1 MRKGFTMI
9 ELIFVIVILGILA
22 AIAIP
27 RLAASRDDAE
37 AVKTAR
43 AMSVLV
49 SDVSSY
55 YVSQATLGAKLTDM
69 TGVKF
74 VGTPTLTGQIDSA
87 GKKCV
92 AVTVTAGDANNP
104 PVITF
109 SNGDDAAAA
118 NTICP
123 RLLTNGAVKNLMDKT
138 YAKTTVPAAG
148 GTPTVTQGKGIAI
161 GGTTTIKF

>member
-43 AMSVLV
+43 TMSVLV

-55 YVSQATLGAKLTDM
+55 YVSQATLAAKLGDM
-69 TGVKF
+69 TNVKF
-74 VGTPTLTGQIDSA
+74 VTTPTGLTGDIDSA

-92 AVTVTAGDANNP
+92 SVTVTAGTATVP
-104 PVITF
+104 AYITF
-109 SNGDDAAAA
+109 KKGSEAGTAG
-118 NTICP
+118 TICP
-123 RLLTNGAVKNLMDKT
+123 RVVAMSTVKSMIEAKFKPEGGAAEVNGI
-138 YAKTTVPAAG
+138 P
-148 GTPTVTQGKGIAI
+148 I
-161 GGTTTIKF
+161 GSTTTIKF

>member
-49 SDVSSY
+49 SDISSY
-55 YVSQATLGAKLTDM
+55 YVSQAALATNLKDM

-74 VGTPTLTGQIDSA
+74 VGNQTGLTGQMDTA
-87 GKKCV
+87 GTQCV
-92 AVTVTAGDANNP
+92 QVTATAGTADNP

-109 SNGDDAAAA
+109 SKGAEGDS
-118 NTICP
+118 NICP
-123 RLLTNGAVKNLMDKT
+123 RVLANGAVKELMTRT
-138 YAKTTVPAAG
+138 YSKVTPSSTTG
-148 GTPTVTQGKGIAI
+148 GTPTISQEAGIAI
-161 GGTTTIKF
+161 GSTTTIKF

>member
-49 SDVSSY
+49 SDIGSY
-55 YVSQATLGAKLTDM
+55 YISQAKLGGKLTDM
-69 TGVKF
+69 TNVKF
-74 VGTPTLTGQIDSA
+74 VGNVNGLTGEIDSA

-92 AVTVTAGDANNP
+92 KVTAVAGTATVP
-104 PVITF
+104 AYVKF
-109 SNGDDAAAA
+109 ENGTEAAVAGS
-118 NTICP
+118 ICP
-123 RLLTNGAVKNLMDKT
+123 RVVANSAVKGMIDAT
-138 YAKTTVPAAG
+138 FTTEG
-148 GTPTVTQGKGIAI
+148 STTPTKGIAI
-161 GGTTTIKF
+161 GSTTTIKF

>member
-43 AMSVLV
+43 TMSVLV

-55 YVSQATLGAKLTDM
+55 YVSQAALAAKLGDM
-69 TGVKF
+69 TNVKF
-74 VGTPTLTGQIDSA
+74 ITTPTDLTGIIDSA

-92 AVTVTAGDANNP
+92 KVTVTAATATTP
-104 PVITF
+104 AYITF
-109 SNGDDAAAA
+109 AKGDEADTPG
-118 NTICP
+118 TICP
-123 RLLTNGAVKNLMDKT
+123 RVVAMSTVKSMLE
-138 YAKTTVPAAG
+138 AKFTPEG
-148 GTPTVTQGKGIAI
+148 GSETDGIAI
-161 GGTTTIKF
+161 GSTTTIKF

>member
-43 AMSVLV
+43 TMSVLV

-55 YVSQATLGAKLTDM
+55 YVSQAALAEKLGDM
-69 TGVKF
+69 TNVKF
-74 VGTPTLTGQIDSA
+74 VTTPAGLTGDIDSA

-92 AVTVTAGDANNP
+92 SVTVTAGTATIP
-104 PVITF
+104 AYITF
-109 SNGDDAAAA
+109 TPGDEAATAG
-118 NTICP
+118 TICP
-123 RLLTNGAVKNLMDKT
+123 RVVAMSTVKSMIEAKFKPEGSTAEVNGI
-138 YAKTTVPAAG
+138 P
-148 GTPTVTQGKGIAI
+148 I
-161 GGTTTIKF
+161 GSTTTIKF